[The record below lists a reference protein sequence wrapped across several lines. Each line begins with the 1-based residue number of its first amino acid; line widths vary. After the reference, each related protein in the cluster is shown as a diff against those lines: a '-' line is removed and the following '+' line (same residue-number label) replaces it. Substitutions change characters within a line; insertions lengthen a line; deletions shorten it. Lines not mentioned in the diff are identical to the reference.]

1 MNFEGKIVSVMC
13 HAQHLAEKDE
23 CMDNF
28 CKQRAECLCCFF
40 AHTSRAWSVAGIF
53 HMKVLRKLVKQSR
66 VYGYFQILDILG
78 KTEHAQT
85 MCTRLFFSPPPC
97 TRPKNE
103 VITHA
108 AHEGYIQF
116 EMVAK
121 SFILAAK
128 VLQPKKEKVVSN
140 FVISAAHLSSLV
152 EYTGREN

>member
-1 MNFEGKIVSVMC
+1 MVSGG
-13 HAQHLAEKDE
+13 HFSYESLAEV
-23 CMDNF
+23 
-28 CKQRAECLCCFF
+28 
-40 AHTSRAWSVAGIF
+40 S
-53 HMKVLRKLVKQSR
+53 
-66 VYGYFQILDILG
+66 
-78 KTEHAQT
+78 KTEQSLWVFPNPRYPGENRTCKKNGYQA
-85 MCTRLFFSPPPC
+85 LFLPPPPPC

-116 EMVAK
+116 EMIAK

>member
-1 MNFEGKIVSVMC
+1 MVSGG
-13 HAQHLAEKDE
+13 HFSYESLAEVCITE
-23 CMDNF
+23 QSLWVFPNPRYPGENLSMH
-28 CKQRAECLCCFF
+28 KQCVPG
-40 AHTSRAWSVAGIF
+40 S
-53 HMKVLRKLVKQSR
+53 
-66 VYGYFQILDILG
+66 
-78 KTEHAQT
+78 
-85 MCTRLFFSPPPC
+85 FSPPPC

-121 SFILAAK
+121 SFIHAAK